1 MVHTFSALGRNLAV
15 DVNSGAVH
23 VLDEMSYRLLPGG
36 PPVIGRGPGDG
47 DHPDFAAAVRGI
59 AGL

>member
-23 VLDEMSYRLLPGG
+23 VLDRLCCDLLSLWWRAPWEM
-36 PPVIGRGPGDG
+36 PVPRI
-47 DHPDFAAAVRGI
+47 
-59 AGL
+59 